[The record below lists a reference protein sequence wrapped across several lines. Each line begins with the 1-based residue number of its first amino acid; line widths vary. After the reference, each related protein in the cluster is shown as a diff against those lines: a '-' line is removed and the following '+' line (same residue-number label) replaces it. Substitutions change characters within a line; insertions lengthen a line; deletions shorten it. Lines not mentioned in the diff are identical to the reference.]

1 MPDTQ
6 VSLRSRLA
14 FRISPLLD
22 LALGVLVLQN
32 PERFGRPAWAEAIQA
47 RLPDGVLARLEER
60 GTDLFALALELDD
73 RPEPPPV
80 VLARLAERDP
90 GLADDLLVCWQALA
104 PEFAAAAA
112 TLAEALQRDSERLRS
127 TDPVSFLAGLSDRI
141 SVAGDG
147 DALILQWGRGMRVP
161 LADLDRILLVPS
173 AFCPRRLMFYRHGR
187 TLVLFYAP
195 QREEP
200 VSAAEPPE
208 RLLLGYA
215 ALADAT
221 RLRILQ
227 LVASQRVPAQEMA
240 RRLGI
245 NESTVSRHLR
255 VLLEA
260 GLIARDGQ
268 EGRYVFYAFN
278 PDRLDELAA
287 GTRAYLYGDTHGNAP
302 GAAPGAAP
310 GDAHGAERERDA
322 HAAGEAQLLGQGGDD
337 HV

>member
-1 MPDTQ
+1 MLDTQ

-22 LALGVLVLQN
+22 LALCVLVLQN
-32 PERFGRPAWAEAIQA
+32 PERFGRPSWAEAIQA
-47 RLPDGVLARLEER
+47 RLPDGVLARLEQR
-60 GTDLFALALELDD
+60 GIDLFALGLELDD
-73 RPEPPPV
+73 PTEPAPA
-80 VLARLAERDP
+80 VLARVAERDP
-90 GLADDLLVCWQALA
+90 GLAEDLLACWRALA

-112 TLAEALQRDSERLRS
+112 TLAEALRRDSERLRS
-127 TDPVSFLAGLSDRI
+127 TDPASFLAGLSDRI

-147 DALILQWGRGMRVP
+147 DTLILHWGRGMRVP

-187 TLVLFYAP
+187 TQVLFYAP

-200 VSAAEPPE
+200 ASAAEPPE
-208 RLLLGYA
+208 RLLLGYS

-221 RLRILQ
+221 RLRILR
-227 LVASQRVPAQEMA
+227 LVTGGRVPAQEMA

-260 GLIARDGQ
+260 GMIARDGQ

-287 GTRAYLYGDTHGNAP
+287 GTRTYLYGDVDGDERPREAP
-302 GAAPGAAP
+302 GAGETPLAEE
-310 GDAHGAERERDA
+310 GDNG
-322 HAAGEAQLLGQGGDD
+322 